1 MAKQIDDFDD
11 GGTPGW
17 RARQA
22 DIGSVPARRGLR
34 AWWRRLPF
42 LGQFL
47 VAVSLAFGLP
57 WGIIVFG
64 ILGLV
69 AWDAIFG
76 R

>member
-1 MAKQIDDFDD
+1 MARQIDDFDD

-17 RARQA
+17 RRQA
-22 DIGSVPARRGLR
+22 APVRRGIR

-47 VAVSLAFGLP
+47 VAEFLAFGLP
-57 WGIIVFG
+57 WGIIIFG

>member
-17 RARQA
+17 RS
-22 DIGSVPARRGLR
+22 GVPAGRGPL

-47 VAVSLAFGLP
+47 VAVSLAFGIP
-57 WGIIVFG
+57 WGVIIFG

-69 AWDAIFG
+69 VWDAAAF
-76 R
+76 